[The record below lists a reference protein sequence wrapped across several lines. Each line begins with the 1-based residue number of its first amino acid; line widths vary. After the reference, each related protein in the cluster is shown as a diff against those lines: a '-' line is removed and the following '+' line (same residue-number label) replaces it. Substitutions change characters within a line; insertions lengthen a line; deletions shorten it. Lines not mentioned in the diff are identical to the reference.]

1 MFSKFFIER
10 PRFAV
15 VIAIVMS
22 LAGLIA
28 IFMLPVAMYPE
39 ITPPRV
45 SVTADYTGA
54 SAETV
59 ANTVAI
65 PIEKEVNGV
74 DNMMYM
80 ESSSYNS
87 GRYELNISFEI
98 GTDPDLAQVKVQN
111 RVDKALNSLPDEVQ
125 AQGVNVARRSS
136 EILAFLQAVSPNG
149 THDRNF
155 LNNYVTNNIKN
166 NLGRQYGV
174 GDVNVMG
181 SDLSM
186 RVWLD
191 ADKMV
196 ALNLSLS
203 EVQAAITSQNYQ
215 PSLGSVGA
223 EPNDGTSKVVFSL
236 ETKGR
241 LNEAKD
247 FENIIVRTEE
257 EGGLVRLKDI
267 AKVEIGPESYL
278 TISDVD
284 GQPNVGL
291 MINKLSGANALQ
303 AMNAVKA
310 ELARL
315 SKYYP
320 EDFDVNIFFD
330 ATEFIRVSIEEV
342 VFTLFLTF
350 LLVLFV
356 CYIFLQN
363 WRATLIPSVA
373 IPVSLLATFAVMLAL
388 GYNLNILT
396 LFGLILAIGLVVDDA
411 IVVVERVLYLMQTE
425 NLPPKEASEKAMEQ
439 VSSAVVATTLV
450 LLAIFVPIAFMGGI
464 TGRIYQQFAIA
475 ISFAV
480 LFSGVNA
487 LTLSPALCATLLKPI
502 EPRTSGV
509 LFRFE
514 QFINSTKNRYIK
526 AVAFL
531 GRKIVV
537 IVAIVLALAVLNLFS
552 ITHIK
557 SSFLPDEDQGA
568 IMANIQ
574 LPEGAAGQRTL
585 DVIDQIRPIMKSE
598 DKIESVMN
606 LRGFSILAGQGE
618 NVGFNVIALKPWAER
633 KDIMDYSSN
642 IRARLNAAIQGI
654 TDANIMLFEMS
665 AIPGLGNSNSMDL
678 RLQSIEDSDMNEL
691 ERTLNKFLVELNKLP
706 EIDVAYST
714 FTSSTPHAYLD
725 INREKAELMNVS
737 IGDIYSTLQTYLGSL
752 YVNDVNF
759 GTQANKVMIMAD
771 WKYRKNLESIK
782 DLYVQ
787 SSTGNMVPMGS
798 LIEIRRVTR
807 PRAIDRYNQYVAATI
822 NIQAAE
828 NFSSGVAMQ
837 AVEKL
842 ADEILSNK
850 YAYEWS
856 GISLQEKRNQGQIA
870 YLVALAIL
878 FAYLFLVAQY
888 ESWTIPLSVILSVMT
903 AMLGAFVGMFVTEL
917 PLSIYAQ
924 LGLVLLVG
932 LSAKNA
938 ILIVEFSK
946 EEHAKG
952 VSIIDAAIT
961 GTKERFRAVLMTALT
976 FILGVAPLVW
986 ATGACSG
993 SRIAVGVPVFSGMLF
1008 GTLGGLLVIP
1018 LIYVMIQTMVDRFI
1032 VRKNKQ

>member
-1 MFSKFFIER
+1 MFSKFFIDR

-22 LAGLIA
+22 LAGIIA
-28 IFMLPVAMYPE
+28 IFTLPIAMYPE
-39 ITPPRV
+39 ITPPQV
-45 SVTADYTGA
+45 TVTADYTGA

-65 PIEKEVNGV
+65 PIEKEINGV

-87 GRYELNISFEI
+87 GRYQLDISFEI

-111 RVDKALNSLPDEVQ
+111 RVQKAINSLPDEVQ
-125 AQGVNVARRSS
+125 ARGVNVARRSS
-136 EILAFLQAVSPNG
+136 EILGFLQALSPNG

-174 GDVNVMG
+174 GDANVMG

-191 ADKMV
+191 ADKMT
-196 ALNLSLS
+196 ALNLPISA
-203 EVQAAITSQNYQ
+203 VRAAITSQNYQ

-247 FENIIVRTEE
+247 FENIIVRTEA

-267 AKVEIGPESYL
+267 ATVEIGSENYL
-278 TISDVD
+278 VTSDVD
-284 GQPNVGL
+284 GQPNVGIML
-291 MINKLSGANALQ
+291 NKLSGANALK
-303 AMNAVKA
+303 AMDAVKA

-320 EDFDVNIFFD
+320 EDFDVQVFFD

-342 VFTLFLTF
+342 VFTLLLTF
-350 LLVLFV
+350 FLVVVV
-356 CYIFLQN
+356 CYVFLQD
-363 WRATLIPSVA
+363 WRATLIPSIA
-373 IPVSLLATFAVMLAL
+373 IPVSILATFAVMLAL

-411 IVVVERVLYLMQTE
+411 IVVVERVLYLMQAE
-425 NLPPKEASEKAMEQ
+425 NLSPKQATEKAMEQ

-450 LLAIFVPIAFMGGI
+450 LLAIFVPIAFMGGV

-487 LTLSPALCATLLKPI
+487 LTLSPALSATLLRPI
-502 EPRTSGV
+502 KPRTSGF
-509 LFRFE
+509 LYRFE
-514 QFINSTKNRYIK
+514 QLVNLSKNKYVK
-526 AVAFL
+526 VVAWL
-531 GRKIVV
+531 GRKIA
-537 IVAIVLALAVLNLFS
+537 IIVLILLMLAGLNVLSVLN
-552 ITHIK
+552 IK
-557 SSFLPDEDQGA
+557 SSFLPDEDQGV

-574 LPEGAAGQRTL
+574 LPEGASGKRTL
-585 DVIDQIRPIMKSE
+585 DVIDKTREIMKSE
-598 DKIESVMN
+598 SKIKSVMN

-618 NVGFNVIALKPWAER
+618 NVGFNVIALEPWADR
-633 KDIMDYSSN
+633 KDLIDYSTN
-642 IRARLNAAIQGI
+642 IRNRLQAAVGNIPE
-654 TDANIMLFEMS
+654 ANIMLFEMP
-665 AIPGLGNSNSMDL
+665 AIPGLGSSNSMDL
-678 RLQSIEDSDMNEL
+678 RFQSIEGTDMTEL
-691 ERTLNKFLVELNKLP
+691 EKNLNQFLIKLNQLP
-706 EIDVAYST
+706 EVAMAYST
-714 FTSSTPHAYLD
+714 FTSKTPHAYLD
-725 INREKAELMNVS
+725 INREKAELMDVS
-737 IGDIYSTLQTYLGSL
+737 VGNIYSTLQTYLGSM
-752 YVNDVNF
+752 YVNDVNI
-759 GTQANKVMIMAD
+759 GTQANKVMVMAD

-782 DLYVQ
+782 NLYVQ
-787 SSTGNMVPMGS
+787 SNTGNMVPLGS
-798 LIEIRRVTR
+798 LIEIRRVTL
-807 PRAIDRYNQYVAATI
+807 PRAVDRYNQYPAATVNIVAA
-822 NIQAAE
+822 E
-828 NFSSGVAMQ
+828 DSSSGAAME
-837 AVEKL
+837 AVERL
-842 ADEILSNK
+842 ADEMLSNK

-856 GISLQEKRNQGQIA
+856 GMSLQEKRNQGQIG

-888 ESWTIPLSVILSVMT
+888 ESWSIPISVILSVLT
-903 AMLGAFVGMFVTEL
+903 AMFGAFIGMFVTGL

-932 LSAKNA
+932 LAAKNA
-938 ILIVEFSK
+938 ILIVEFAK
-946 EEHAKG
+946 EEHQQG
-952 VSIIDAAIT
+952 TSIVDSAVI

-976 FILGVAPLVW
+976 FVLGVAPMVW

-993 SRIAVGVPVFSGMLF
+993 SRIAVGVPVFAGMLVGTVF
-1008 GTLGGLLVIP
+1008 GLIVIP
-1018 LIYVMIQTMVDRFI
+1018 LLYILVQTI
-1032 VRKNKQ
+1032 VERKKKEQ

>member
-28 IFMLPVAMYPE
+28 IFTLPVAMYPE
-39 ITPPRV
+39 ITPPTVTV
-45 SVTADYTGA
+45 SADYTGA

-74 DNMMYM
+74 DNMLYM
-80 ESSSYNS
+80 SSSSYNS
-87 GRYELNISFEI
+87 GNYQLDISFEI

-111 RVDKALNSLPDEVQ
+111 RVQRAINSLPDEVQ
-125 AQGVNVARRSS
+125 TRGVNVIKRSS

-166 NLGRQYGV
+166 NLARQYGV
-174 GDVNVMG
+174 GDVRVMG

-191 ADKMV
+191 ADKMA
-196 ALNLSLS
+196 ALNLPIST
-203 EVQAAITSQNYQ
+203 VQQAITSQNYQ

-223 EPNDGTSKVVFSL
+223 EPNDGTSEIVFSL

-247 FENIIVRTEE
+247 FENIIVRTEA

-267 AKVEIGPESYL
+267 AKVEIGSESYL
-278 TISDVD
+278 TVSDVD
-284 GQPNVGL
+284 GQPNVAL
-291 MINKLSGANALQ
+291 MLNKLSGANALQ
-303 AMNAVKA
+303 AMDAVNA
-310 ELARL
+310 ELERL

-320 EDFDVNIFFD
+320 EDFDVQVFFD

-342 VFTLFLTF
+342 VFTLVLTF
-350 LLVLFV
+350 LLVVLV
-356 CYIFLQN
+356 CYVFLQD
-363 WRATLIPSVA
+363 WRATLIPLIA
-373 IPVSLLATFAVMLAL
+373 IPVSILATFAVMLAL

-425 NLPPKEASEKAMEQ
+425 NLSPKEASIKAMEQ

-450 LLAIFVPIAFMGGI
+450 LLAIFVPIAFMGGV

-487 LTLSPALCATLLKPI
+487 LTLSPALSATLLRPI
-502 EPRTSGV
+502 KPRTSGF

-514 QFINSTKNRYIK
+514 QMINSTKNKYTQ
-526 AVAFL
+526 AVAWL
-531 GRKIVV
+531 GRKMAI
-537 IVAIVLALAVLNLFS
+537 IILIVLMLVALNIFSVLN
-552 ITHIK
+552 IK
-557 SSFLPDEDQGA
+557 SSFLPDEDQGM

-574 LPEGAAGQRTL
+574 LPEGASGRRTL
-585 DVIDQIRPIMKSE
+585 DVIDKTRPIMKKE
-598 DKIESVMN
+598 DKVKSVMN

-618 NVGFNVIALKPWAER
+618 NVGFNVIALKPWSER
-633 KDIMDYSSN
+633 EDILDKSSN
-642 IRARLNAAIQGI
+642 IRMRLTQELQGI
-654 TDANIMLFEMS
+654 TEANIMLFEMP

-678 RLQSIEDSDMNEL
+678 RLQSIENSDMNQL
-691 ERTLNKFLVELNKLP
+691 EKTLNDFLIKLNQLP
-706 EIDVAYST
+706 EVAMAYST
-714 FTSSTPHAYLD
+714 FTSQTPHAYLD
-725 INREKAELMNVS
+725 INREKAELMDVS
-737 IGDIYSTLQTYLGSL
+737 IGNIYTTLQTYLGSL
-752 YVNDVNF
+752 YVNDINI
-759 GTQANKVMIMAD
+759 GTQANKVMVMAD
-771 WKYRKNLESIK
+771 WKYRKNLDSIK
-782 DLYVQ
+782 NLYVQ
-787 SSTGNMVPMGS
+787 SNSGQMVPLGS
-798 LIEIRRVTR
+798 LIDIRRVTL
-807 PRAIDRYNQYVAATI
+807 PRSVDRYNQYAAATI
-822 NIQAAE
+822 NIMASE
-828 NFSSGVAMQ
+828 NSSSGAAMQ

-842 ADEILSNK
+842 ADEVLSNK

-856 GISLQEKRNQGQIA
+856 GMSLQERRNQGQIG

-903 AMLGAFVGMFVTEL
+903 AMFGAFVGMFVTGL
-917 PLSIYAQ
+917 SLSIYAQ

-932 LSAKNA
+932 LAAKNA
-938 ILIVEFSK
+938 ILIVEFAK
-946 EEHAKG
+946 EEHEKG
-952 VSIIDAAIT
+952 ASIIDAAVV

-976 FILGVAPLVW
+976 FILGVAPMVW

-993 SRIAVGVPVFSGMLF
+993 SRVAVGVPVFSGMLVGTIF
-1008 GTLGGLLVIP
+1008 GLVVIP
-1018 LIYVMIQTMVDRFI
+1018 LLYIMIQTAVEY
-1032 VRKNKQ
+1032 RKKSN

>member
-1 MFSKFFIER
+1 MFSKFFIDR

-22 LAGLIA
+22 LAGIIA
-28 IFMLPVAMYPE
+28 IFTLPIAMYPE
-39 ITPPRV
+39 ITPPQV
-45 SVTADYTGA
+45 TVTADYTGA

-65 PIEKEVNGV
+65 PIEKEINGV

-87 GRYELNISFEI
+87 GRYQLDISFEI

-111 RVDKALNSLPDEVQ
+111 RVQKAINSLPDEVQ
-125 AQGVNVARRSS
+125 ARGVNVARRSS
-136 EILAFLQAVSPNG
+136 EILGFLQALSPNG

-174 GDVNVMG
+174 GDANVMG

-191 ADKMV
+191 ADKMT
-196 ALNLSLS
+196 ALNLPISA
-203 EVQAAITSQNYQ
+203 VRAAITSQNYQ

-247 FENIIVRTEE
+247 FENIIVRTEA

-267 AKVEIGPESYL
+267 ATVEIGSENYL
-278 TISDVD
+278 VTSDVD
-284 GQPNVGL
+284 GQPNVGIML
-291 MINKLSGANALQ
+291 NKLSGANALK
-303 AMNAVKA
+303 AMDAVKA

-320 EDFDVNIFFD
+320 EDFDVQVFFD

-342 VFTLFLTF
+342 VFTLLLTF
-350 LLVLFV
+350 FLVVVV
-356 CYIFLQN
+356 CYVFLQD
-363 WRATLIPSVA
+363 WRATLIPSIA
-373 IPVSLLATFAVMLAL
+373 IPVSILATFAVMLAL

-411 IVVVERVLYLMQTE
+411 IVVVERVLYLMQAE
-425 NLPPKEASEKAMEQ
+425 NLSPKQATEKAMEQ

-450 LLAIFVPIAFMGGI
+450 LLAIFVPIAFMGGV

-487 LTLSPALCATLLKPI
+487 LTLSPALSATLLRPI
-502 EPRTSGV
+502 KPRTSGF
-509 LFRFE
+509 LYRFE
-514 QFINSTKNRYIK
+514 QLVNLSKNKYVK
-526 AVAFL
+526 VVAWL
-531 GRKIVV
+531 GRKIA
-537 IVAIVLALAVLNLFS
+537 IIVLILLMLAGLNVLSVLN
-552 ITHIK
+552 IK

-574 LPEGAAGQRTL
+574 LPEGASGKRTL
-585 DVIDQIRPIMKSE
+585 DVIDKTREIMKSE
-598 DKIESVMN
+598 SKIKSVMN

-618 NVGFNVIALKPWAER
+618 NVGFNVIALEPWADR
-633 KDIMDYSSN
+633 KDLIDYSTN
-642 IRARLNAAIQGI
+642 IRNRLQAAVGNIPE
-654 TDANIMLFEMS
+654 ANIMLFEMP
-665 AIPGLGNSNSMDL
+665 AIPGLGSSNSMDL
-678 RLQSIEDSDMNEL
+678 RFQSIEGTDMTEL
-691 ERTLNKFLVELNKLP
+691 EKNLNQFLIKLNQLP
-706 EIDVAYST
+706 EVAMAYST
-714 FTSSTPHAYLD
+714 FTSKTPHAYLD
-725 INREKAELMNVS
+725 INREKAELMDVS
-737 IGDIYSTLQTYLGSL
+737 VGNIYSTLQTYLGSM
-752 YVNDVNF
+752 YVNDVNI
-759 GTQANKVMIMAD
+759 GTQANKVMVMAD

-782 DLYVQ
+782 NLYVQ
-787 SSTGNMVPMGS
+787 SNTGNMVPLGS
-798 LIEIRRVTR
+798 LIEIRRVTL
-807 PRAIDRYNQYVAATI
+807 PRAVDRYNQYPAATVNIVAA
-822 NIQAAE
+822 E
-828 NFSSGVAMQ
+828 DSSSGAAME

-842 ADEILSNK
+842 ADEMLSNK

-856 GISLQEKRNQGQIA
+856 GMSLQEKRNQGQIG

-888 ESWTIPLSVILSVMT
+888 ESWSIPISVILSVLT
-903 AMLGAFVGMFVTEL
+903 AMFGAFIGMFVTGL

-932 LSAKNA
+932 LAAKNA
-938 ILIVEFSK
+938 ILIVEFAK
-946 EEHAKG
+946 EEHQQG
-952 VSIIDAAIT
+952 TSIVDSAVI

-976 FILGVAPLVW
+976 FVLGVAPMVW

-993 SRIAVGVPVFSGMLF
+993 SRIAVGVPVFAGMLVGTVF
-1008 GTLGGLLVIP
+1008 GLIVIP
-1018 LIYVMIQTMVDRFI
+1018 LLYILVQTI
-1032 VRKNKQ
+1032 VERKKKEQ

>member
-28 IFMLPVAMYPE
+28 IFSLPIAMYPE
-39 ITPPRV
+39 ITPPTVTV
-45 SVTADYTGA
+45 SADYTGA

-74 DNMMYM
+74 DNMLYM
-80 ESSSYNS
+80 SSSSYNS
-87 GRYELNISFEI
+87 GNYHLDISFEI

-111 RVDKALNSLPDEVQ
+111 RVQRAINSLPDEVQ
-125 AQGVNVARRSS
+125 TRGVNVIKRSS

-166 NLGRQYGV
+166 NLARQYGV
-174 GDVNVMG
+174 GDVRVMG

-191 ADKMV
+191 ADKMA
-196 ALNLSLS
+196 ALNLPIST
-203 EVQAAITSQNYQ
+203 VQQAITSQNYQ

-223 EPNDGTSKVVFSL
+223 EPNDGTSEIVFSL

-247 FENIIVRTEE
+247 FENIIVRTEA

-267 AKVEIGPESYL
+267 AKVEIGSESYL
-278 TISDVD
+278 TVSDVD
-284 GQPNVGL
+284 GQPNVAL
-291 MINKLSGANALQ
+291 MLNKLSGANALQ
-303 AMNAVKA
+303 AMDAVNA
-310 ELARL
+310 ELERL

-320 EDFDVNIFFD
+320 EDFDVQVFFD

-342 VFTLFLTF
+342 VFTLVLTF
-350 LLVLFV
+350 LLVVLV
-356 CYIFLQN
+356 CYIFLQD
-363 WRATLIPSVA
+363 WRATLIPSIA
-373 IPVSLLATFAVMLAL
+373 IPVSILATFAVMLAL

-425 NLPPKEASEKAMEQ
+425 NLSPKEAAVKAMEQ

-450 LLAIFVPIAFMGGI
+450 LLAIFVPIAFMGGV

-487 LTLSPALCATLLKPI
+487 LTLSPALSATLLRPI
-502 EPRTSGV
+502 KPRTSGF

-514 QFINSTKNRYIK
+514 QMINSTKNKYTQ
-526 AVAFL
+526 AVAWL
-531 GRKIVV
+531 GRKMAI
-537 IVAIVLALAVLNLFS
+537 IILIVLMLVALNIFSVLN
-552 ITHIK
+552 IK
-557 SSFLPDEDQGA
+557 SSFLPDEDQGM

-574 LPEGAAGQRTL
+574 LPEGASGRRTL
-585 DVIDQIRPIMKSE
+585 DVIDKTRDVMKTE
-598 DKIESVMN
+598 DKIKSVMN
-606 LRGFSILAGQGE
+606 LRGFSIMAGQGE
-618 NVGFNVIALKPWAER
+618 NVGFNVIALKPWSER
-633 KDIMDYSSN
+633 EDILDKSSN
-642 IRARLNAAIQGI
+642 IRMRLTQELQGI
-654 TDANIMLFEMS
+654 TEANIMLFEMP

-678 RLQSIEDSDMNEL
+678 RLQSIENSDMNQL
-691 ERTLNKFLVELNKLP
+691 EKTLNDFLIKLNQLP
-706 EIDVAYST
+706 EVAMAYST
-714 FTSSTPHAYLD
+714 FTSQTPHAYLD
-725 INREKAELMNVS
+725 INREKAELMDVS
-737 IGDIYSTLQTYLGSL
+737 IGNIYTTLQTYLGSL
-752 YVNDVNF
+752 YVNDINI
-759 GTQANKVMIMAD
+759 GTQANKVMVMAD
-771 WKYRKNLESIK
+771 WKYRKNLDSIK
-782 DLYVQ
+782 NLYVQ
-787 SSTGNMVPMGS
+787 SNSGQMVPLGS
-798 LIEIRRVTR
+798 LIDIRRVTL
-807 PRAIDRYNQYVAATI
+807 PRSVDRYNQYAAATI
-822 NIQAAE
+822 NIMASE
-828 NFSSGVAMQ
+828 NSSSGAAMQ

-842 ADEILSNK
+842 ADEVLSNK

-856 GISLQEKRNQGQIA
+856 GMSLQERRNQGQIG

-903 AMLGAFVGMFVTEL
+903 AMLGAFVGMFVTGL
-917 PLSIYAQ
+917 SLSIYAQ

-932 LSAKNA
+932 LAAKNA
-938 ILIVEFSK
+938 ILIVEFAK
-946 EEHAKG
+946 EEHERGA
-952 VSIIDAAIT
+952 SIIDAAVV

-976 FILGVAPLVW
+976 FILGVAPMVW

-993 SRIAVGVPVFSGMLF
+993 SRVAVGVPVFSGMLVGTIF
-1008 GTLGGLLVIP
+1008 GLVVIP
-1018 LIYVMIQTMVDRFI
+1018 LLYIMIQSV
-1032 VRKNKQ
+1032 VEYRKKAN